1 MPCKSRSCCN
11 KERLFSKLPLYQVG
25 GLPKKK
31 KQKKPKRGIETVFR
45 ISSGAN
51 QRLSTQADNKA
62 HIMIQVNSIIISV
75 VFSLMLRNLDE
86 NRNLRIPA
94 IMLILVNVIT
104 IVFSVLA
111 TRPRIPGGKFEKA
124 DIDEK
129 KVNLLF
135 FGNFYKMSL
144 EEYASGMLKMMDDS
158 DFLYGSLIR
167 NVYGQGVVLG
177 RKYFLLRVSYNV
189 FMYGL
194 IASVIAFIVAV
205 TVFGK

>member
-1 MPCKSRSCCN
+1 
-11 KERLFSKLPLYQVG
+11 
-25 GLPKKK
+25 
-31 KQKKPKRGIETVFR
+31 TVFK

-75 VFSLMLRNLDE
+75 VISLLLRRLDE
-86 NRNLRIPA
+86 DKNLQIPC
-94 IMLILVNVIT
+94 IMLISVNLIT
-104 IVFSVLA
+104 IIFSVLA
-111 TRPRIPGGKFEKA
+111 TRPRIPNGKFDQA

-144 EEYASGMLKMMDDS
+144 GDYASGMLKMMDDS

-167 NVYGQGVVLG
+167 
-177 RKYFLLRVSYNV
+177 
-189 FMYGL
+189 
-194 IASVIAFIVAV
+194 
-205 TVFGK
+205 